1 MNSDEPIVKRNI
13 SEVVL
18 ERLLL
23 LMKSGEFKPG
33 DQMPSERELM
43 ARFTVGRPAVR
54 EALQSLQQMG
64 LILIRHGERAKILNL
79 TQDGIIN
86 QIDFAARQLLAT
98 SEQNVEFLKEA
109 RQILESGIAKLAV
122 ERATPELIQ
131 QLAGNLATMRRKINN
146 RNQFLKAD
154 QAFHLTLAQM
164 TGNPILLATM
174 RAVFKWL
181 SQHYIELLG
190 VSGLEDLTLH
200 EHEDIYK
207 KVIDKDTEGAAKMVA
222 DHILRANERY
232 SKSHSTV
239 AGTVS

>member
-1 MNSDEPIVKRNI
+1 MDPNEPIVKRNI

-43 ARFTVGRPAVR
+43 TRFTVGRPAVR

-79 TQDGIIN
+79 TQDGIIS
-86 QIDFAARQLLAT
+86 QIDFAARQLLAA

-109 RQILESGIAKLAV
+109 RQIIESGIAKLAV
-122 ERATPELIQ
+122 ERATPELVE
-131 QLAGNLATMRRKINN
+131 QLAVNLAAMRRNINK
-146 RNQFLKAD
+146 RSQFLKAD

-239 AGTVS
+239 ESTVS

>member
-43 ARFTVGRPAVR
+43 TRFTVGRPAVR

-86 QIDFAARQLLAT
+86 QIDFAARRLLAT

-122 ERATPELIQ
+122 ARATPELIQ
-131 QLAGNLATMRRKINN
+131 QLADNLAAMRRNINK

-232 SKSHSTV
+232 SKAHSKV
-239 AGTVS
+239 AVTER